1 MKAVILAGGLGTRLS
16 EETHLKPKP
25 LVEIGQYPVIWHIMK
40 LYSHYGIN
48 DFIIC
53 CGYKGQMIKEYF
65 LNYAMRT
72 SDITISMKEMDV
84 KVKSKKYE
92 DWNVT
97 LVDTGHETMTG
108 GRLLRVKEYIDGTFC
123 LTYGDSLSNVNLEE
137 LFEFHKTHKSLATLT
152 AVYPPPKIWLVNNRR
167 KYYYLFSRKN
177 CRRSSIN

>member
-1 MKAVILAGGLGTRLS
+1 MKTVILARGLEQDW

-40 LYSHYGIN
+40 LYGHYGIN

-84 KVKSKKYE
+84 KVKSK
-92 DWNVT
+92 N
-97 LVDTGHETMTG
+97 M
-108 GRLLRVKEYIDGTFC
+108 
-123 LTYGDSLSNVNLEE
+123 
-137 LFEFHKTHKSLATLT
+137 
-152 AVYPPPKIWLVNNRR
+152 KIGM
-167 KYYYLFSRKN
+167 
-177 CRRSSIN
+177 